1 MVSFSTLL
9 AFALVSLSM
18 VCSPGP
24 NMIYLISRS
33 ITQGRMAGFISLLG
47 IMLGFIIYIIA
58 TMFGL
63 TALFLA
69 VPAVYEAVKWA
80 GAAYL
85 LWLAWNSIKPG
96 ATSIME
102 PRTISIEPPRKLF
115 LMGLMTNL
123 LNPKI
128 AILYVSL
135 LPQFEDPEKGSLLLQ
150 GAVLGFT
157 QITVSFIVNLLIVFT
172 ASRVAKWF
180 GFGTR
185 PTWLR
190 VQRWL
195 MASVLTGLAVRLAF
209 ERRQ

>member
-9 AFALVSLSM
+9 AFAIVSLSM

-47 IMLGFIIYIIA
+47 IMLGFVIYIIA

-63 TALFLA
+63 TVLFLA

-102 PRTISIEPPRKLF
+102 ARTISNEPPRKLF

-150 GAVLGFT
+150 GAVLGLT
-157 QITVSFIVNLLIVFT
+157 QITVSFIVNLLIVLT
-172 ASRVAKWF
+172 ASKIATW
-180 GFGTR
+180 FGTR